1 MIEILIIPGIEDIDE
16 RKKYNRYNPWMI
28 ISLVSQRGK
37 LNFDSV
43 KNFLSFESVV
53 YLSVSVFVF
62 NTVNSLPVYLI
73 FNYPNLYSY
82 TAFV

>member
-28 ISLVSQRGK
+28 ISLDSQRGK

-53 YLSVSVFVF
+53 VYLTVFVF